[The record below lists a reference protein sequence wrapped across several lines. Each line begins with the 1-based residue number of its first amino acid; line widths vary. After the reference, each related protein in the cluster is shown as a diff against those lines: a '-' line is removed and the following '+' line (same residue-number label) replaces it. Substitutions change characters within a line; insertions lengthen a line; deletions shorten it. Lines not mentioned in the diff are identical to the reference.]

1 MRDWWTTLRKIERG
15 FDHQFDTRKQF
26 PFETRATEELTYYLI
41 KSHIFIE
48 EVNKPSPKL
57 AHFPLALSV
66 LLQQKPWILNEFLFS
81 KMRKENLSV
90 ALSNESVVAIFQQDN
105 SYEEISP
112 YSLESTEEFSENSA
126 EENFSVS
133 KRGVF
138 NIYACVINLLLKH
151 GMDEVA
157 KSVISY
163 IEPESLREELEG
175 EFYGFK

>member
-1 MRDWWTTLRKIERG
+1 
-15 FDHQFDTRKQF
+15 
-26 PFETRATEELTYYLI
+26 
-41 KSHIFIE
+41 
-48 EVNKPSPKL
+48 VNKPSPKL